1 MKTTDDKPKS
11 AIVDEALQ
19 TVIERVQTKY
29 EVRLKEG
36 EPIKL
41 FVDGLCENPGAMH
54 LGLFARQGE
63 QCLFAEHMY
72 VGHGTCNE
80 AEYLAL
86 KCGLQILQ
94 SIYPEPGTLVIPP
107 AISATDIKDVTSLVA
122 KFRHPTD
129 AVSDRIAR
137 RLPETMKQPPA
148 NPGAEQDE
156 FQARL
161 AAELNGI
168 IHGPPIYDE
177 EEFSKSEIKL
187 RPATLQLLDQNP
199 RDTALARLNRLLLE
213 DVYAMD
219 IVPRAPV
226 QTFSDSQLVT
236 KQVAG
241 LWRANSSMQPYC
253 MFLRKLRKTYFYDLT
268 KICREQNQI
277 ADSLAQKY
285 IEKNSGRNMSLENG
299 RFNSVA
305 AVPPIMK
312 KDDLF
317 NAVVSQ
323 ETKDFL
329 KTHNLRHLLLEVVQL
344 AGGGQVDE
352 AVEAALEL
360 EAEAREILDS
370 APKSNE
376 MLNLWLRNTRDIIQ
390 KSVPIMIDAI
400 KRGDAPD
407 LAYVA
412 EELSRTEST
421 GSEIYD
427 VQVEM
432 AMSGLASPRDDA
444 DEPDGELSWN
454 RG

>member
-1 MKTTDDKPKS
+1 
-11 AIVDEALQ
+11 
-19 TVIERVQTKY
+19 
-29 EVRLKEG
+29 
-36 EPIKL
+36 
-41 FVDGLCENPGAMH
+41 
-54 LGLFARQGE
+54 
-63 QCLFAEHMY
+63 
-72 VGHGTCNE
+72 
-80 AEYLAL
+80 
-86 KCGLQILQ
+86 
-94 SIYPEPGTLVIPP
+94 
-107 AISATDIKDVTSLVA
+107 
-122 KFRHPTD
+122 
-129 AVSDRIAR
+129 
-137 RLPETMKQPPA
+137 
-148 NPGAEQDE
+148 
-156 FQARL
+156 
-161 AAELNGI
+161 
-168 IHGPPIYDE
+168 
-177 EEFSKSEIKL
+177 
-187 RPATLQLLDQNP
+187 
-199 RDTALARLNRLLLE
+199 
-213 DVYAMD
+213 MD

-299 RFNSVA
+299 RFNTVM
-305 AVPPIMK
+305 AVPPAMK

-329 KTHNLRHLLLEVVQL
+329 KTHNLRRLLLEVVQL

-352 AVEAALEL
+352 AVKAALEL
-360 EAEAREILDS
+360 EAEARKILDS

-390 KSVPIMIDAI
+390 RSVPIMIDAI